1 MAVQN
6 FAFPFDAEKL
16 QELFSAARLPG
27 VDADAVLPGVDI
39 DAVLAAQQKN
49 VDALIEA
56 NQVVIA
62 GYQDLFK
69 RQVALFEAAV
79 AEAKDKL
86 TQVEGQPLTAEQ
98 ARKTAEAIQA
108 AFEKAATDVKELA
121 ELARKANTGG
131 FEIVKARV
139 EEAVA
144 EFKAAA
150 DKTAA

>member
-1 MAVQN
+1 MNAQN
-6 FAFPFDAEKL
+6 FPFAFPLTFDADKL
-16 QELFSAARLPG
+16 KELFSAAKLPG
-27 VDADAVLPGVDI
+27 VDA

-62 GYQDLFK
+62 GYQDLYK

-79 AEAKDKL
+79 AETKDKL
-86 TQVEGQPLTAEQ
+86 AQVQGQPLTADQ
-98 ARKTAEAIQA
+98 ATQNVDALKA

-121 ELARKANTGG
+121 ELAQKANTGA
-131 FEIVKARV
+131 FEIVKTRA

-144 EFKAAA
+144 EFKATAE
-150 DKTAA
+150 KTAL

>member
-1 MAVQN
+1 MAAQN
-6 FAFPFDAEKL
+6 FPFAFPLTFDADKL
-16 QELFSAARLPG
+16 TELFSAAKLPG
-27 VDADAVLPGVDI
+27 VDS

-62 GYQDLFK
+62 GYQDLYK

-79 AEAKDKL
+79 AETKDKL
-86 TQVEGQPLTAEQ
+86 AQVQGQPLTADQ
-98 ARKTAEAIQA
+98 ATQSVDALKA

-121 ELARKANTGG
+121 ELAQKANTGA
-131 FEIVKARV
+131 FEIVKVRA

-150 DKTAA
+150 EKTAA

>member
-1 MAVQN
+1 MTAQN
-6 FAFPFDAEKL
+6 FPFAFPLTFDADKL
-16 QELFSAARLPG
+16 KELFSAAKLPG
-27 VDADAVLPGVDI
+27 VDADAVL
-39 DAVLAAQQKN
+39 ASQQKN

-79 AEAKDKL
+79 TETKDKL
-86 TQVEGQPLTAEQ
+86 TQVQGQPLTAEQ
-98 ARKTAEAIQA
+98 ATQSVDALKV
-108 AFEKAATDVKELA
+108 AFEKTAADVKELA
-121 ELARKANTGG
+121 ELAQKANTGA
-131 FEIVKARV
+131 FEIVKTRA

-150 DKTAA
+150 EKVAA

>member
-1 MAVQN
+1 MAAQN
-6 FAFPFDAEKL
+6 FPFAFPLTFDAEKL
-16 QELFSAARLPG
+16 AELFGAAKLPG
-27 VDADAVLPGVDI
+27 VDA

-62 GYQDLFK
+62 GYQDLYK

-79 AEAKDKL
+79 AETKDKL
-86 TQVEGQPLTAEQ
+86 AQVQGQPLTADQ
-98 ARKTAEAIQA
+98 ASKNVEALKT

-121 ELARKANTGG
+121 ELAQKANTGA
-131 FEIVKARV
+131 FEIVKARA
-139 EEAVA
+139 EEAAA

-150 DKTAA
+150 EKVAA

>member
-1 MAVQN
+1 MAAQN
-6 FAFPFDAEKL
+6 FPFAFPLTFDADKL
-16 QELFSAARLPG
+16 TELFSAAKLPG
-27 VDADAVLPGVDI
+27 VDA

-62 GYQDLFK
+62 GYQDLYK

-79 AEAKDKL
+79 AETKDKL
-86 TQVEGQPLTAEQ
+86 AQVQGQPLTADQ
-98 ARKTAEAIQA
+98 ATQNVDALKT

-121 ELARKANTGG
+121 ELAQKANTGA
-131 FEIVKARV
+131 FEIVKARA

-144 EFKAAA
+144 EFKA
-150 DKTAA
+150 TAAKVAV

>member
-1 MAVQN
+1 MNAQN
-6 FAFPFDAEKL
+6 FPFAFPLTFDADKL
-16 QELFSAARLPG
+16 KELFSAAKLPG
-27 VDADAVLPGVDI
+27 VDA

-62 GYQDLFK
+62 GYQDLYK

-79 AEAKDKL
+79 AETKDKL
-86 TQVEGQPLTAEQ
+86 AQVQGQPLTADQ
-98 ARKTAEAIQA
+98 ATQNVEALKT
-108 AFEKAATDVKELA
+108 AFEKAAADVKELA
-121 ELARKANTGG
+121 ELAQKANTGA
-131 FEIVKARV
+131 FEIVKTRA

-150 DKTAA
+150 EKTAL

>member
-1 MAVQN
+1 MNAQN
-6 FAFPFDAEKL
+6 FPFAFPLTFDADKL
-16 QELFSAARLPG
+16 KELFSAAKLPG
-27 VDADAVLPGVDI
+27 VDA

-62 GYQDLFK
+62 GYQDLYK

-79 AEAKDKL
+79 AETKDKL
-86 TQVEGQPLTAEQ
+86 AQVQGQPLTADQ
-98 ARKTAEAIQA
+98 ATQNVEALKA
-108 AFEKAATDVKELA
+108 AFEKAAADVKELA
-121 ELARKANTGG
+121 ELAQKANTGA
-131 FEIVKARV
+131 FEIVKTRA

-150 DKTAA
+150 EKTAL

>member
-1 MAVQN
+1 MAAQN
-6 FAFPFDAEKL
+6 FPFAFPLTFDADKL
-16 QELFSAARLPG
+16 TELFSAAKLPR
-27 VDADAVLPGVDI
+27 VDG

-62 GYQDLFK
+62 GYQDLYK

-79 AEAKDKL
+79 AETKDKL
-86 TQVEGQPLTAEQ
+86 AQVQGQPLTADQ
-98 ARKTAEAIQA
+98 AGQNVEALKT
-108 AFEKAATDVKELA
+108 AFEKAAADVKELA
-121 ELARKANTGG
+121 ELAQKANTGA
-131 FEIVKARV
+131 FEIVKTRA

-150 DKTAA
+150 EKTAL

>member
-1 MAVQN
+1 MNAQN
-6 FAFPFDAEKL
+6 FPFAFPLTFDADKL
-16 QELFSAARLPG
+16 KELFSAAKLPG
-27 VDADAVLPGVDI
+27 VDA

-62 GYQDLFK
+62 GYQDLYK

-79 AEAKDKL
+79 AETKDKL
-86 TQVEGQPLTAEQ
+86 AQVQGQPLTADQ
-98 ARKTAEAIQA
+98 ATQNVEALKA
-108 AFEKAATDVKELA
+108 SFEKAAADVKELA
-121 ELARKANTGG
+121 ELAQKANTGA
-131 FEIVKARV
+131 FEIVKTRA

-150 DKTAA
+150 EKTAL

>member
-1 MAVQN
+1 MAAQN

-16 QELFSAARLPG
+16 KELFGTANLPG
-27 VDADAVLPGVDI
+27 VDA

-79 AEAKDKL
+79 AGAKDKL
-86 TQVEGQPLTAEQ
+86 TEVQGQPLTADQ
-98 ARKTAEAIQA
+98 ASKNVEALKA
-108 AFEKAATDVKELA
+108 AFEKAAADVKELA
-121 ELARKANTGG
+121 ELAQKANTGA
-131 FEIVKARV
+131 FEIVKARA

-144 EFKAAA
+144 EFKTAAEKAAA
-150 DKTAA
+150 

>member
-1 MAVQN
+1 MNAQN
-6 FAFPFDAEKL
+6 FPFAFPLTFDADKL
-16 QELFSAARLPG
+16 KELFSAAKLPG
-27 VDADAVLPGVDI
+27 VDA

-62 GYQDLFK
+62 GYQDLYK

-79 AEAKDKL
+79 AETKDKL
-86 TQVEGQPLTAEQ
+86 AQVQGQPLTADQ
-98 ARKTAEAIQA
+98 ATQNVEALKA
-108 AFEKAATDVKELA
+108 AFEKAAADVKELA
-121 ELARKANTGG
+121 ELAQKANTGA
-131 FEIVKARV
+131 FEIVKTRA

-150 DKTAA
+150 EKAAL

>member
-1 MAVQN
+1 MAAQN
-6 FAFPFDAEKL
+6 FPFAFPLTFDAEKL
-16 QELFSAARLPG
+16 TELFSAAKLPG
-27 VDADAVLPGVDI
+27 VDA

-79 AEAKDKL
+79 AETKDKL
-86 TQVEGQPLTAEQ
+86 AEVQGQPLTADQ
-98 ARKTAEAIQA
+98 ASQNVEALKA
-108 AFEKAATDVKELA
+108 AFEKAAADVKELA
-121 ELARKANTGG
+121 ELARKANTGA
-131 FEIVKARV
+131 FEIVKARA

-150 DKTAA
+150 EKTAA

>member
-1 MAVQN
+1 MAAQN
-6 FAFPFDAEKL
+6 FPFAFPLTFDADKL
-16 QELFSAARLPG
+16 KELFSAAKLPG
-27 VDADAVLPGVDI
+27 VDT

-62 GYQDLFK
+62 GYQDLYK

-79 AEAKDKL
+79 AETKDQL
-86 TQVEGQPLTAEQ
+86 AQVQGQPLTAEQ
-98 ARKTAEAIQA
+98 ATKNAEAMKA
-108 AFEKAATDVKELA
+108 AFEKAAADVQELA
-121 ELARKANTGG
+121 ELTRKANTGA
-131 FEIVKARV
+131 FEIVKARA

-150 DKTAA
+150 EKVAA